1 MLQKMHRGRR
11 ASRLEGVGRAV
22 DRLRRLPP
30 TLVDAGLATVFIALE
45 AAELVRQRPAGGWAM
60 LVAAAGLTLLL
71 AACLTVRRRVPVT
84 AYVVATA
91 ALVAQAFLHVATS
104 FSPLATLVGAYSMG
118 LYATPA
124 RARWGPVLITP
135 GVIAFFAGTPG
146 LRQTDPAQLGYVLLV
161 WLAGWALGYSTARRR
176 REQDQARRALQQQ
189 VIAEE
194 RIRMS
199 RELHDLV
206 GHTVNL
212 LVVQAGA
219 ARLTLERDPATVRE
233 LLTSME
239 RTGRDTLA
247 DLDRVLA
254 TLRTEPADS
263 GPGLSSVQGSPG
275 LAHLPELVDP
285 VHRLG
290 GEGPADGRL
299 GPAAAARLGPGG
311 VPDHPGG
318 PDQCTQARGTLRR
331 HRGGAPRR
339 RFGDHRGLRHR
350 TRSSGRQQRAPWS
363 ARHHRAGGDVRR
375 DGRARQPRRRRLPAP
390 RHASAAMTIRLLLA
404 DDDELLGAGL
414 ALIIGTAADL
424 QVVAQAADG
433 IEAVEQIL
441 AHGPDV
447 VLMDIRMPGIDGI
460 EATRRLI
467 AARPDIKILILTTF
481 PDDEYVSGAL
491 HAGASGF
498 LLKRA
503 SPERLLD
510 AVRTVAAGEAL
521 LDPLVTRQ
529 LIHRYLATADATPA
543 STTATRLRLD
553 RLTDRERQ
561 VLLLIAEGRSNA

>member
-1 MLQKMHRGRR
+1 MHRGRR
-11 ASRLEGVGRAV
+11 APRLEGAGRAV

-290 GEGPADGRL
+290 GEGPAEVASDLRL
-299 GPAAAARLGPGG
+299 PRDLDLAAYRIIQEGLTNALKHAAPCAAT
-311 VPDHPGG
+311 V
-318 PDQCTQARGTLRR
+318 A
-331 HRGGAPRR
+331 
-339 RFGDHRGLRHR
+339 
-350 TRSSGRQQRAPWS
+350 
-363 ARHHRAGGDVRR
+363 VRR
-375 DGRARQPRRRRLPAP
+375 DDDSVIIEVCDTGPGRRDGSNARRG
-390 RHASAAMTIRLLLA
+390 
-404 DDDELLGAGL
+404 LLGITERVAMSG
-414 ALIIGTAADL
+414 GT
-424 QVVAQAADG
+424 VEHGNPDG
-433 IEAVEQIL
+433 
-441 AHGPDV
+441 G
-447 VLMDIRMPGIDGI
+447 
-460 EATRRLI
+460 
-467 AARPDIKILILTTF
+467 
-481 PDDEYVSGAL
+481 
-491 HAGASGF
+491 GF
-498 LLKRA
+498 
-503 SPERLLD
+503 
-510 AVRTVAAGEAL
+510 
-521 LDPLVTRQ
+521 
-529 LIHRYLATADATPA
+529 
-543 STTATRLRLD
+543 RLRATLP
-553 RLTDRERQ
+553 LP
-561 VLLLIAEGRSNA
+561 